1 MSTSREPRGAPL
13 LAVGIALGLALA
25 VAGSVWLVRAPDTPR
40 APGDERMPIGNATGG
55 PAAPLASPAAGPGAQ
70 LGATPGSGGG
80 AGTGS
85 GTGDRLGT
93 KPRAPLSAAAREM
106 AAEIER
112 LTALP
117 PGDNAIA
124 VGQHLAAT
132 ATPAQAPAFL
142 EALLQTTD
150 PAVERVAIAALVR
163 TADGAVVQDLARAYG
178 DLPAEQRG
186 RVLQVLEGVSHPA
199 ALDGLVRVV
208 AADTGERRS
217 PVTMSALYGAASV
230 GTMDSVDYLLRQT
243 STDNLDLALMAME
256 RVRTRQGVELIRAAA
271 NGSKGHEQLD
281 PGLRQHLGRIA
292 RLAEAQI
299 RP

>member
-1 MSTSREPRGAPL
+1 MSPFPESRGGPL

-25 VAGSVWLVRAPDTPR
+25 VAGSVWLAQAPDTALP
-40 APGDERMPIGNATGG
+40 PGGEPMPVGHTAGRPVG
-55 PAAPLASPAAGPGAQ
+55 PATDQGTG
-70 LGATPGSGGG
+70 LGATT
-80 AGTGS
+80 GTRS
-85 GTGDRLGT
+85 GTSMDTGNRPAT
-93 KPRAPLSAAAREM
+93 TPRAPLSAAARDM
-106 AAEIER
+106 ASELDR

-117 PGDNAIA
+117 PGDQAIA

-142 EALLQTTD
+142 EALLRTTD

-163 TADGAVVQDLARAYG
+163 TADSAVVQDLAGAYG
-178 DLPAEQRG
+178 TLPAEQRG

-199 ALDGLVRVV
+199 ALDGLTRVI

-217 PVTMSALYGAASV
+217 PVTMSALYGVASV
-230 GTMDSVDYLLRQT
+230 GTMDSVDYLLQQT
-243 STDNLDLALMAME
+243 RTDNLDLALMAME

-271 NGSKGHEQLD
+271 AGSKGHEQID
-281 PGLRQHLGRIA
+281 PSLRPHLGRIA
-292 RLAEAQI
+292 SLAEAQL

>member
-1 MSTSREPRGAPL
+1 MSPSPESRGGPL
-13 LAVGIALGLALA
+13 LAVGIALGLAMA
-25 VAGSVWLVRAPDTPR
+25 VAGSVWLAQAPDAALPLG
-40 APGDERMPIGNATGG
+40 GDPMPIGHTAGRPAG
-55 PAAPLASPAAGPGAQ
+55 PATDQGTPGP
-70 LGATPGSGGG
+70 GATPGTRSGGSTD
-80 AGTGS
+80 AD
-85 GTGDRLGT
+85 DRLGAT
-93 KPRAPLSAAAREM
+93 PRAPLSAAARDM
-106 AAEIER
+106 ARELDR

-117 PGDNAIA
+117 PGDQAIA

-142 EALLQTTD
+142 EALLRTTD

-163 TADGAVVQDLARAYG
+163 TADSAVVQDLAGAYG
-178 DLPAEQRG
+178 TLPAEQRG

-199 ALDGLVRVV
+199 ALDGLTRVI

-217 PVTMSALYGAASV
+217 PVTMSALYGVASV

-243 STDNLDLALMAME
+243 RTDNLDLALMAME

-271 NGSKGHEQLD
+271 AGSKGHEQID
-281 PGLRQHLGRIA
+281 PSLRPHLSRIA
-292 RLAEAQI
+292 SLAEAQL

>member
-1 MSTSREPRGAPL
+1 MSPFPESRGGPL

-25 VAGSVWLVRAPDTPR
+25 VAGSVWLAQAPDTALP
-40 APGDERMPIGNATGG
+40 PGGEPMPVGHTAGRPAG
-55 PAAPLASPAAGPGAQ
+55 PATDQGTG
-70 LGATPGSGGG
+70 LGATT
-80 AGTGS
+80 GTRS
-85 GTGDRLGT
+85 GTSIETGNRLAT
-93 KPRAPLSAAAREM
+93 TPRAPLSAAARDM
-106 AAEIER
+106 ASELDR

-117 PGDNAIA
+117 PGDQAIA

-142 EALLQTTD
+142 EALLRTTD

-163 TADGAVVQDLARAYG
+163 TADSAVVQDLAGAYG
-178 DLPAEQRG
+178 TLPAEQRG

-199 ALDGLVRVV
+199 ALDGLTRVI

-217 PVTMSALYGAASV
+217 PVTMSALYGVASV
-230 GTMDSVDYLLRQT
+230 GTMDSVDYLLQQT
-243 STDNLDLALMAME
+243 RTDNLDLALMAME

-271 NGSKGHEQLD
+271 AGSKGHEQLD
-281 PGLRQHLGRIA
+281 PSLRPHLGRIA
-292 RLAEAQI
+292 SLAEAQL